1 MQDIII
7 YGGIYRKYM
16 MRYGGYGYGMM
27 GFGWG
32 FIMMIG
38 ILILIILAVVALIRF
53 VQRSSPNSSINSGSK
68 ALEILNERYARG
80 EISDEEYK
88 TKKAVL
94 KT

>member
-1 MQDIII
+1 
-7 YGGIYRKYM
+7 M

-53 VQRSSPNSSINSGSK
+53 VQRSNLNSSINSGSK